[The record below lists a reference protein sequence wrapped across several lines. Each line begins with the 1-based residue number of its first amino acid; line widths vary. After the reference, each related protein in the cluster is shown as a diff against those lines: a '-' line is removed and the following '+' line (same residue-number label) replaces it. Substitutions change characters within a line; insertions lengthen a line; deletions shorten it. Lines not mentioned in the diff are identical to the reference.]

1 MHETRVA
8 RIGRQVQPAAAT
20 VRGMGVRA
28 VLFDLGGV
36 VLGSPLH
43 AIARHEH
50 ERGLPAG
57 FVNRVVMSTGP
68 SGAWSR
74 LERGELPMDAFYA
87 AFEADCAAAGEQID
101 ARTMMREMHEAT
113 LPRPEMLEAI
123 RRLRAHGLRTGA
135 VTNNWPG
142 EQDGTRALRL
152 HFDVFV
158 ESCVEGIRKPDPRIY
173 ALACE
178 RIGAAPSEA
187 AFLDDIGVNLKS
199 ARAFGLHTIK
209 VDSPVPALRALGMLI
224 GLSLVDDPADAQRR

>member
-1 MHETRVA
+1 MHSAKVA
-8 RIGRQVQPAAAT
+8 RIPRQAQPAAAT
-20 VRGMGVRA
+20 VRVMGVRA

-43 AIARHEH
+43 AIARHELAQ
-50 ERGLPAG
+50 GLPPG
-57 FVNRVVMSTGP
+57 FINRVVMTTGP
-68 SGAWSR
+68 GGAWSR

-87 AFEADCAAAGEQID
+87 AFEADCLDAGERID
-101 ARTMMREMHEAT
+101 ARAMMSEMHAAT

-123 RRLRAHGLRTGA
+123 RRLRAHRLRIGA

-142 EQDGTRALRL
+142 EQDGTKALRS

-158 ESCVEGIRKPDPRIY
+158 ESCIEGIRKPDPRIY
-173 ALACE
+173 ALACQ
-178 RIGAAPSEA
+178 RIGAAPSEV

-209 VDSPVPALRALGMLI
+209 VESPVPALRALGTLI
-224 GLSLVDDPADAQRR
+224 GLSLVDDLADA